1 MKPILKIK
9 NTTIELE
16 DNVIIEIKDDKVFL
30 NGKEVKVGDKNEK

>member
-16 DNVIIEIKDDKVFL
+16 DDVVIEIKNNKVFL
-30 NGKEVKVGDKNEK
+30 NGKEIKMGDKK

>member
-30 NGKEVKVGDKNEK
+30 NGKEVKVGDKK